1 MELCSS
7 DFFIVH
13 TFFWDWIIIVTLFLF
28 FFLLIITAINCNYA
42 EWVQVSKIIMDFRT
56 KARERERE
64 RFYWYMY
71 YHFFSFFVKLI
82 FMLKDLIK
90 NLFCLFYFMVTCYKR
105 SSLFTSW
112 TFSRLMKFLWILI
125 QSAKCKCIADKFEF
139 HLVFFQWRFIRAIQF
154 SKLFFI

>member
-1 MELCSS
+1 MDLNEEPFCGSSNVYECKDNHVLILLCSLMELCSS

-90 NLFCLFYFMVTCYKR
+90 NLFCLFYFMGTCYKR
-105 SSLFTSW
+105 SS
-112 TFSRLMKFLWILI
+112 
-125 QSAKCKCIADKFEF
+125 
-139 HLVFFQWRFIRAIQF
+139 
-154 SKLFFI
+154 